1 MVKHYVVIHGPI
13 GVKEDT
19 LEIKGSM
26 LRDLIETLSQKYGR
40 DFHRLTINSKTG
52 RLQRG
57 VLVSINGVDAR
68 LIGDLRA
75 KLSDGDV
82 VTFLPPVAGG

>member
-1 MVKHYVVIHGPI
+1 MPRIMVKHYVVIHGPP

-26 LRDLIETLSQKYGR
+26 LRDLIEILSQKYGR

-52 RLQRG
+52 SNSAPNSLCKRI
-57 VLVSINGVDAR
+57 S
-68 LIGDLRA
+68 
-75 KLSDGDV
+75 
-82 VTFLPPVAGG
+82 VAITTA